1 MASSVSSFYSVYRKV
16 RDEKVMYSL
25 FLLSIIVL
33 ALFLIYPLII
43 LFHKSIIHPQTDTLT
58 FYNYLQF
65 YLDQDIF
72 QCFLNT
78 VKLAFWVALL
88 TAVMAVPMAFGVSR
102 TNMPF
107 RDAVRSFS
115 VLTFA
120 SPSFI
125 GAIAWIMLLGPRAG
139 KLNRFFK
146 SIFGLSSAPFNIF
159 TFEGI
164 VFVSALF
171 LYPFIFMSITSALDN
186 MDSSFEDAATILG
199 ANRIRTLATV
209 TFPMVIPSIISGVIL
224 VFLEVFVLFG
234 VPAFLGMPAGVFVM
248 STKIYHL
255 FLSSP
260 PRYEMAAALATPILI
275 ITAVILW
282 AEWIYLRRRRYVT
295 IGGKVSRPE
304 PVDLRGWKYVLSAF
318 SLFVIFL
325 AVILPALTLLASS
338 FVHFWG
344 RGLTWA
350 NLSLFQYKEL
360 FLGFGQRDL
369 MVALKNSLILG
380 VGAAFG
386 CIVFSFIM
394 GWIVERTTIPGRN
407 SLSFLNMSAMSFP
420 AVALALGL
428 VICYSRP
435 PLALYGTLWILLVG
449 YMVKGFPISFLFI
462 RNSLRQISPELEEA
476 SRIMGG
482 SWLRAVK
489 DVTVPLIKSGLFST
503 FLIIFILKFRDLPTS
518 ILLYTGGHET
528 IGVMIYQYADEAYYG
543 IVAALSSLVLIL
555 NLGIVYISRK
565 IAGKGAMQL

>member
-1 MASSVSSFYSVYRKV
+1 MSNFFVLAYRKV
-16 RDEKVMYSL
+16 CREKVMYSL
-25 FLLSIIVL
+25 FLLSLVVL
-33 ALFLIYPLII
+33 ALFLLYPLII
-43 LFHKSIIHPQTDTLT
+43 LFYKSLIHPKTSTFS

-65 YLDQDIF
+65 YLDKDIF

-78 VKLAFWVALL
+78 VKLAFWVAFV
-88 TAVMAVPMAFGVSR
+88 TTVVAIPMAFGVSR

-107 RDAVRSFS
+107 RETVRSLS

-139 KLNRFFK
+139 KLNRIIQG
-146 SIFGLSSAPFNIF
+146 IFGLDKPLFDIF

-164 VFVSALF
+164 VFVSSLF
-171 LYPFIFMSITSALDN
+171 LYPFIFLSVTTALDN

-199 ANRIRTLATV
+199 ANRVRTLITV
-209 TFPMVIPSIISGVIL
+209 TFPMIIPSIISGMIL

-255 FLSSP
+255 FLASP

-275 ITAVILW
+275 ITAILLW
-282 AEWIYLRRRRYVT
+282 LEWLYLRRRRYVT
-295 IGGKVSRPE
+295 IGGKVTRPE
-304 PVDLRGWKYVLSAF
+304 IVDLKRWRYLLGGF
-318 SLFVIFL
+318 SLLVIFL
-325 AVILPALTLLASS
+325 AVVLPATTLLMSS
-338 FVHFWG
+338 FVRFWG
-344 RGLTWA
+344 RALTWE

-360 FLGFGQRDL
+360 LLGFAQRDL
-369 MVALKNSLILG
+369 IIALKNSFILG
-380 VGAAFG
+380 LGAAIL
-386 CIVFSFIM
+386 CIIFSFIM

-407 SLSFLNMSAMSFP
+407 SLSFFNMSALSFP

-428 VICYSRP
+428 VICYSTP
-435 PLALYGTLWILLVG
+435 PLALYGTLWILLIG

-462 RNSLRQISPELEEA
+462 RNSLKQISPELEEA

-482 SWLRAVK
+482 SWFQAVK
-489 DVTVPLIKSGLFST
+489 DVTIPLIKGALFST

-518 ILLYTGGHET
+518 ILLYTGGNEV
-528 IGVMIYQYADEAYYG
+528 IGVMIYQYVDEAYYG
-543 IVAALSSLVLIL
+543 IVAALSSCVLL
-555 NLGIVYISRK
+555 FNLGIIYFSRK
-565 IAGKGAMQL
+565 VAGKGAMQL